1 MWETE
6 HKSKRIVL
14 NIFLVVLI
22 LALLAGLYYAYKLV
36 KAKEEVQDAELLQVY
51 EEHQKELNAAKQA
64 NYDTLEAL
72 YQQDLDTVKTYLP
85 GVVCWGD
92 VTTTGSAGGVSYPIV
107 LQELID
113 AAICDKYNFYET
125 LEDKTSYGRI
135 TDWTVYSVDIPV
147 VNMGG
152 GKENTLTVA
161 GRNGA
166 IPFQVAEIFTIP
178 ETTNRVPVK
187 LTSSGEPI
195 IRGLMQPYDY
205 FPASLI
211 NVDPLTQGNA
221 GVNNVVINGVEGTL
235 SLDMEVY
242 NYNKKTEY
250 YFTRLEPGNSVTVPV
265 GAEITT
271 AASSQ
276 YRDYIPVIFTG
287 NYDDQYS
294 TVDQLIAFQKKIID
308 HQIANKDRYLIIG
321 PYYLEGRWDAGTTQ
335 DLNTFETAMLQAY
348 GDHFINIRKY
358 LCSDGLT
365 DAGITSLSKQDKDDI
380 DHGLVPSSLRSTA
393 DPSELNAV
401 GYQLVGKV
409 VFNRMDQLGY
419 FKEVKDE
426 LGITAIE
433 RQERQEAAKA
443 AAAAGK

>member
-6 HKSKRIVL
+6 NNHKRIIL
-14 NIFLVVLI
+14 NIFLLLLIIALVV
-22 LALLAGLYYAYKLV
+22 GLFYAYKHV
-36 KAKEEVQDAELLQVY
+36 KAKEEVQDAELLQMY

-72 YQQDLDTVKTYLP
+72 YQQDLDTVATYLP

-92 VTTTGSAGGVSYPIV
+92 VTTTGSAGGVSYPSV
-107 LQELID
+107 LKELID
-113 AAICDKYNFYET
+113 AAICDKYNFYNT

-147 VNMGG
+147 VNLGG

-178 ETTNRVPVK
+178 ETTERVPVK
-187 LTSSGEPI
+187 LKSSGEAI
-195 IRGLMQPYDY
+195 LNQMQQQSFFNIGNLADV
-205 FPASLI
+205 
-211 NVDPLTQGNA
+211 NPLTQGNA

-235 SLDMEVY
+235 SLDMELY
-242 NYNKKTEY
+242 NYSHSVNY
-250 YFTRLEPGNSVTVPV
+250 YFTRLEPGSSVTVPV

-276 YRDYIPVIFTG
+276 YRDYVTVIFTG

-294 TVDQLIAFQKKIID
+294 TVEQLIAFQKRIID

-321 PYYLEGRWDAGTTQ
+321 PYYLEGRWDKGGTQ
-335 DLNTFETAMLQAY
+335 DLDTFETAMLQEY

-358 LCSDGLT
+358 LSSDGLS
-365 DAGITSLSKQDKDDI
+365 DAGLTVTKEDTADI
-380 DHGLVPSSLRSTA
+380 SHGLVPSSLRSTS

-443 AAAAGK
+443 AAAASK

>member
-6 HKSKRIVL
+6 KKHKRVVL
-14 NIFLVVLI
+14 SIFLVLLI

-36 KAKEEVQDAELLQVY
+36 KAQEEVQDAELLQVY

-92 VTTTGSAGGVSYPIV
+92 VTTTGSAGGVNYPAR
-107 LQELID
+107 LQEMID
-113 AAICDKYNFYET
+113 AAICDKYDFYNT

-135 TDWTVYSVDIPV
+135 TDWTVYDVDIPV

-166 IPFQVAEIFTIP
+166 IPFVVAEDFTIP
-178 ETTNRVPVK
+178 VTTDRVPIK
-187 LTSSGEPI
+187 LKSSGEAI
-195 IRGLMQPYDY
+195 IKGLMQPYEY
-205 FPASLI
+205 FPENLLE
-211 NVDPLTQGNA
+211 VDPLTQGNA
-221 GVNNVVINGVEGTL
+221 GINNVVINGVEGTL

-242 NYNKKTEY
+242 SFDKRTNY
-250 YFTRLEPGNSVTVPV
+250 YFTRLTPGMETKVREGT
-265 GAEITT
+265 EITT
-271 AASSQ
+271 AASSM

-287 NYDDQYS
+287 NYDNQYS
-294 TVDQLIAFQKKIID
+294 TVNQLIAFQKEMIN

-321 PYYLEGRWDAGTTQ
+321 PYYLEGRWDSGTTS
-335 DLNTFETAMLQAY
+335 DLDIFETSMLQEY

-365 DAGITSLSKQDKDDI
+365 DAGITITKQDQDDI
-380 DHGLVPSSLRSTA
+380 AHGLVPSSLRSTS
-393 DPSELNAV
+393 DPSELNAI
-401 GYQLVGKV
+401 GYRLLGRV
-409 VFNRMDQLGY
+409 VFNRMDQLNY

-433 RQERQEAAKA
+433 KLERQEAAKTT
-443 AAAAGK
+443 GK